1 MTSSARTLPSSA
13 REPVSQG
20 EVPITAIVL
29 TYNEEKNLGACLGSL
44 AGWVDELFVVDSGS
58 TDGTVAIAT
67 EHGAR
72 VVGHPFETHARQWAW
87 ALENLPCRHEWIL
100 GLDADQRVTADLRAE
115 ISRVFRD
122 DAAGLRTLDGFYVK
136 RRQMFRRRWIKHG
149 GYYPKYLLKLVRRDR
164 VRIDPDDLLDHHFY
178 VRGPTGQLRH
188 DLIEENRNEDEI
200 AFWIEKHNRY
210 AALLARE
217 ELRRRAGG
225 RPAAIRPSPLGNP
238 DQRALWRKRLWWR
251 LPPYVRPCL
260 YFAYRYVLRLGF
272 LDGKE
277 GFVFHV
283 LQGFWFRL
291 LVDIRLE
298 EESRAREVPARESPG
313 ERR

>member
-1 MTSSARTLPSSA
+1 
-13 REPVSQG
+13 
-20 EVPITAIVL
+20 
-29 TYNEEKNLGACLGSL
+29 L
-44 AGWVDELFVVDSGS
+44 AGWVDEVFVVDSGS
-58 TDGTVAIAT
+58 RDGTIPIAT
-67 EHGAR
+67 QYGAS
-72 VVGHPFETHARQWAW
+72 VVAHPFETHARQWGW
-87 ALENLPCRHEWIL
+87 ALESLPCRHEWIL
-100 GLDADQRVTADLRAE
+100 GLDADQRVTPDLKAE
-115 ISRVFRD
+115 ISGIFRD
-122 DAAGLRTLDGFYVK
+122 DAAGRHTLDGFYVK
-136 RRQMFRRRWIKHG
+136 RRQMFRGRWIKHG

-164 VRIDPDDLLDHHFY
+164 VSIDQGDLLDHHFY
-178 VRGPTGQLRH
+178 VRGPTDKLRH

-225 RPAAIRPSPLGNP
+225 LPAAIRSSPFGNP
-238 DQRALWRKRLWWR
+238 DQRALWRKRLWRR

-277 GFVFHV
+277 GFIFHV

-298 EESRAREVPARESPG
+298 EESRALEVPARESPG
-313 ERR
+313 GRR